1 MSQQNKDRWK
11 KFKKNK
17 LASFGFGFILLT
29 AVLSLFAVP
38 LSPDSTPQANA
49 IHLPLAAHPPGFQ
62 VKFLRVPMVEQTIHS
77 WKDFFL
83 GSSSD
88 YQEIPLLTY
97 QLLNDSIEITEFYDD
112 PTLAETRRLD
122 LGIFPQGFS
131 NEEHIIERTFYLGTD
146 RFGRDMLSRMLP
158 GARISISVGLI
169 AVFISMFVGIV
180 LGSLS
185 GYYGGGIDR
194 GIQWLMNIIWSLP
207 TLLLVIAFALALG
220 KGLWQIFVAI
230 GLSMWVD
237 VARLVRGQVLGLKEK
252 EFVEAARVLGL
263 SDLRILFRHILPNL
277 VGPLTVVAAANFASA
292 ILLEAGL
299 SFLGLGVQ
307 APAPSW
313 GQMIKEH
320 YGYIVLDSAY
330 LAIIPGLAIMLL
342 VMSFN
347 FVGNGLRDALDV
359 KLK

>member
-1 MSQQNKDRWK
+1 MSQLKKERWN
-11 KFKKNK
+11 KFKKNR
-17 LASFGFGFILLT
+17 LASFGLGFILLT
-29 AVLSLFAVP
+29 AIVSLFAVM
-38 LSPDSTPQANA
+38 LSPDSTPQANN
-49 IHLPLAAHPPGFQ
+49 IHLPLAARSPGFSVQ
-62 VKFLRVPMVEQTIHS
+62 MLHIPIKNPPEHS
-77 WKDFFL
+77 WKDFFF
-83 GSSSD
+83 GAASD
-88 YQEIPLLTY
+88 YQQIPI
-97 QLLNDSIEITEFYDD
+97 LNYRLKEDSLEYTEYYDD
-112 PTLAETRRLD
+112 PSLAGTNLIG
-122 LGIFPQGFS
+122 LASFPSGF
-131 NEEHIIERTFYLGTD
+131 NAKEHVLRKTFYLGTD
-146 RFGRDMLSRMLP
+146 RFGRDMLSRMLL

-180 LGSLS
+180 MGSLS
-185 GYYGGGIDR
+185 GYYGGAIDR
-194 GIQWLMNIIWSLP
+194 TIQWLMNIIWSLP
-207 TLLLVIAFALALG
+207 TLLLVIALALALG
-220 KGLWQIFVAI
+220 KGLWQIFIAI

-252 EFVEAARVLGL
+252 DFVEAARVLGL
-263 SDLRILFRHILPNL
+263 SDMRILFKHILPNL

-307 APAPSW
+307 ALAPSW
-313 GQMIKEH
+313 GQIIKEH